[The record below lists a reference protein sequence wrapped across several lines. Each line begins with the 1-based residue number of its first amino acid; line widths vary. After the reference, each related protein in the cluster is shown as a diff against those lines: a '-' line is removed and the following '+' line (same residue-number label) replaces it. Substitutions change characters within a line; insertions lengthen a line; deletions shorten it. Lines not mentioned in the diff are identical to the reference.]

1 MVNRELLATDRI
13 FIDRKIRSQDK
24 KHFQPR
30 LLALD
35 RIKSSYRDLLVV
47 GGKSGRVKSPQ
58 EVDTIIK
65 ARDNFLAEYRKFGQP
80 TSVKVL

>member
-47 GGKSGRVKSPQ
+47 GGKSGRVKSPR